1 MKFICSDHD
10 AVVSQTNG
18 YSQVC
23 ENLHCRTPHRSGY
36 YFAGPALEGTD
47 CGDGKWCEGGACVKT
62 RPFVKPI
69 EYVKGGWSSWIN
81 KTCKSNCLLDGVGY
95 QRRERRCNNPTP
107 INTDEGCPGRVE
119 FLVELLELKQFYF
132 RL

>member
-1 MKFICSDHD
+1 M
-10 AVVSQTNG
+10 
-18 YSQVC
+18 
-23 ENLHCRTPHRSGY
+23 
-36 YFAGPALEGTD
+36 
-47 CGDGKWCEGGACVKT
+47 KT